1 MAVTR
6 TILRGSDLVLSA
18 ERAQGA
24 PDGIYLA
31 ECMTCPATSGRVDN
45 DPGPVARWAILHTE
59 QQGLNHGQFL
69 VTIERHWRV
78 DPLRSPDRHGTATLP
93 PAPSHSDRTANR
105 KPATHRASGRWGTC
119 CRRAVAW
126 LGRFA
131 GPLVLTA
138 FVLVAGLGGYLIGT
152 GRDTD

>member
-1 MAVTR
+1 M
-6 TILRGSDLVLSA
+6 
-18 ERAQGA
+18 
-24 PDGIYLA
+24 
-31 ECMTCPATSGRVDN
+31 
-45 DPGPVARWAILHTE
+45 
-59 QQGLNHGQFL
+59 
-69 VTIERHWRV
+69 TIERHWRV
-78 DPLRSPDRHGTATLP
+78 DPVRSPDRHGTATLP